1 MTLGLAELVIMGAVM
16 VAIFIFLG
24 MFLGAKRN
32 TQTAAVEPLFKS
44 KLDSEIDWDAIADP
58 ELQSYLQPNTKIQA
72 IKRYR
77 DLTDA
82 GLKEAKDA
90 IEYVMENPDGMK
102 KGKSSGV
109 VDTDAAGVRDL
120 IAEGRIDEAVK
131 VYAAFMGVDEFTAR
145 NAIEKM
151 QREDGAE
158 TRLSTESMDE
168 VRTLLDAGNKI
179 EAIKAYREMTGLG
192 LKEAKDEVERMERD
206 KF

>member
-1 MTLGLAELVIMGAVM
+1 MTLGLAELVIIGAVT
-16 VAIFIFLG
+16 VAVF
-24 MFLGAKRN
+24 MFLAMTLAARRN
-32 TQTAAVEPLFKS
+32 AQTAAVEPLFKS
-44 KLDSEIDWDAIADP
+44 KPDEGVNWDAIADP
-58 ELQSYLQPNTKIQA
+58 ELQSYLTPNTKIQA

-82 GLKEAKDA
+82 GLKEAKDT

-102 KGKSSGV
+102 KGKSSGA
-109 VDTDAAGVRDL
+109 VDTDGAGVRDL
-120 IAEGRIDEAVK
+120 IAEGRIEEAVK

-151 QREDGAE
+151 QREDEAE
-158 TRLSTESMDE
+158 TRLSTEGKDE
-168 VRTLLDAGNKI
+168 VRSLLDAGNKI

>member
-1 MTLGLAELVIMGAVM
+1 MAFGLAELVIMMAIVVAV
-16 VAIFIFLG
+16 FIFLG
-24 MFLGAKRN
+24 IAAAARRN
-32 TQTAAVEPLFKS
+32 AQTAAVAPLFKS
-44 KLDSEIDWDAIADP
+44 KPDSGIDWDAIADP

-90 IEYVMENPDGMK
+90 IEYVLDNPDGMK
-102 KGKSSGV
+102 KGKMSGA
-109 VDTDAAGVRDL
+109 VDTDGAGVRDL

-145 NAIEKM
+145 NAIDQM
-151 QREDGAE
+151 QRADEAE
-158 TRLSTESMDE
+158 TRLSSEGMDK
-168 VRTLLDAGNKI
+168 VWSLLNSGNKI

-192 LKEAKDEVERMERD
+192 LKEAKDEIDRMERN